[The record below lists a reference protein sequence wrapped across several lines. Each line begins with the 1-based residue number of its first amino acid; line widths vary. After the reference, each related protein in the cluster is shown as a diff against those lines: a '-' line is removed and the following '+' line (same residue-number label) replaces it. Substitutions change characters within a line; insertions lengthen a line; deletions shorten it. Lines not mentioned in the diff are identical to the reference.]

1 MPIEIRGIDEIKAKL
16 GRLGNA
22 KTKLAIQRA
31 GARKA
36 AKVLLAQQQDSVPFD
51 TGKLEDSLGIQ
62 VRRRGDN
69 IFVMIGPDKRFN
81 FIGRFH
87 EFGTKFMAGTHWMQ
101 KAFDA
106 SAHEALDAYTAEAL
120 RLFDKHEYDDL
131 LSALESSLSPQGDE
145 E

>member
-1 MPIEIRGIDEIKAKL
+1 
-16 GRLGNA
+16 
-22 KTKLAIQRA
+22 
-31 GARKA
+31 
-36 AKVLLAQQQDSVPFD
+36 
-51 TGKLEDSLGIQ
+51 
-62 VRRRGDN
+62 
-69 IFVMIGPDKRFN
+69 MIGPDKRFN

-106 SAHEALDAYTAEAL
+106 SANQALDAYTAEVM

-131 LSALESSLSPQGDE
+131 IAALEQSVSPQGDE

>member
-16 GRLGNA
+16 DRLSSE

-36 AKVLLAQQQDSVPFD
+36 AKVLLNQQQDTVPFA
-51 TGKLEDSLGIQ
+51 TGKLEGSLGIQ
-62 VRRRGDN
+62 VRRRGNN

-106 SAHEALDAYTAEAL
+106 SANQALDAYTAEVM

-131 LSALESSLSPQGDE
+131 IAALEQSVSPQGDE